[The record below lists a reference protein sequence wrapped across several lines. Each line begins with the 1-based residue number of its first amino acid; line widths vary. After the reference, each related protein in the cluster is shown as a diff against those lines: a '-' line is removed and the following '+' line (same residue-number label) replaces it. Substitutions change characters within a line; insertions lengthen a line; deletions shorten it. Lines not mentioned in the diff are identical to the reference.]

1 MPMSMTGYGLA
12 ESTIEGFSFS
22 IEVKTLNHRYLEQN
36 IRISREFMLFEERI
50 RRFMQEYISRGKVD
64 VFVGIE
70 RVAKK
75 KNLKLNEDILDEY
88 LNILEQIAE
97 KTGFDLK
104 KADPFRLM
112 QVNDIVQAETESE
125 DIDFIWNGLKDT
137 LNTAKNVLLEMRLN
151 EGERIVEDVVYH
163 IAIVKELTSEIAAQS
178 SGLLEIYKEKLKE
191 KIAKI
196 SADHEI
202 DQQRLSVETVLFAD
216 KSDITEELT
225 RLASHMVELEKVLRE
240 NVPIGR
246 KIDFIIQEINREVNT
261 IGSKANSYIISSKV
275 VDIKVELEKIREQI
289 QNIE

>member
-1 MPMSMTGYGLA
+1 MPMSMTGYGRA

-50 RRFMQEYISRGKVD
+50 RRFVQEYISRGKVD

-88 LNILEQIAE
+88 LTILEQIAE

-125 DIDFIWNGLKDT
+125 DIEFIWNGLKDT
-137 LNTAKNVLLEMRLN
+137 LCSAKNVLLEMRLN

-163 IAIVKELTSEIAAQS
+163 IGIVKELAAEISAQS